1 MLPRVAPLHSSSVT
15 DSKAADEGK
24 DIETGKEATL
34 VAVSGDILDI
44 RSNVRRLWIA
54 GREQSL
60 ESRHTRLYEKFK
72 ARPAPGR

>member
-1 MLPRVAPLHSSSVT
+1 LGL
-15 DSKAADEGK
+15 ADRLGS
-24 DIETGKEATL
+24 IEPGKEATL

-44 RSNVRRLWIA
+44 RANVRRLWIA